1 MNRHE
6 KSLPPTPYPGA
17 PVLAEPAGGSA
28 ARDLAARLPAGTAG
42 ISVRVRTRR
51 GDLPNFVAPRMV
63 GVDDRPM
70 WHGLGRLTVVTE
82 PGDHLVEVRG
92 RHSAETA
99 RLVRVRAGEIV
110 ELEYWTPA
118 SIGNVDGLL
127 TVAPARRRMGA
138 GIWPVVAGFAAMG
151 GVALLAQ
158 AASGDQPGA
167 GLSGAVAALLLI
179 VPVAVIVAWSRVKR
193 HIDRRHRAA
202 VSHEAAA
209 DRRAAQT
216 GMFLGD
222 GDVPAGLAD
231 AGHGVLVVT
240 ATSEQEY
247 VWNGIQVGA
256 RPTADPHAWLP
267 WPALA
272 IDGVSRPFSWRTWCY
287 RLPPGPHELTVTAR
301 PPVPVSG
308 ADGGGPSVAPAGRVV
323 PATVR
328 VEVTAGAVTRLDL
341 RIKSRTEVRGI
352 GGTRTGP
359 TEVVRFDA
367 TTTVT
372 PAR

>member
-6 KSLPPTPYPGA
+6 KGLPPTPYPGA
-17 PVLAEPAGGSA
+17 PVLAEPMGGSA
-28 ARDLAARLPAGTAG
+28 TRDLAARLPAGKAG
-42 ISVRVRTRR
+42 ISVRIRTRR
-51 GDLPNFVAPRMV
+51 GDISNFVAPRMV

-70 WHGLGRLTVVTE
+70 WRGLGRLTVVTD

-92 RHSAETA
+92 RYSAETA
-99 RLVRVRAGEIV
+99 RLVRARAGEIV

-127 TVAPARRRMGA
+127 TLAPARRRMGA

-158 AASGDQPGA
+158 AAAGDQPGA
-167 GLSGAVAALLLI
+167 GLSGAVAVLLL
-179 VPVAVIVAWSRVKR
+179 VAPLAVIVAWSRIKR
-193 HIDRRHRAA
+193 RSDRRYRAA
-202 VSHEAAA
+202 VSYEATA
-209 DRRAAQT
+209 DPRTADA

-222 GDVPAGLAD
+222 GDVPAGVAD
-231 AGHGVLVVT
+231 ANHGVLVVT

-267 WPALA
+267 WPALT
-272 IDGVSRPFSWRTWCY
+272 IDGVPRPFSWRTWCY
-287 RLPPGPHELTVTAR
+287 RLPPGPHEVTVTPR
-301 PPVPVSG
+301 PPVPAPG
-308 ADGGGPSVAPAGRVV
+308 ADGGGTPAAPECRVAPAVV
-323 PATVR
+323 K
-328 VEVTAGAVTRLDL
+328 VEITAGGVARLNL
-341 RIKSRTEVRGI
+341 RVKSRTEVRGV

-367 TTTVT
+367 TVSVT
-372 PAR
+372 QDW